1 MSQQTIN
8 QLTEAIESIQGVEAQ
23 LEAYEDYDFALD
35 SYIKNVLHAVSI
47 LDGALKAQLKLIEET
62 R

>member
-23 LEAYEDYDFALD
+23 LEAYQEYDFALD
-35 SYIKNVLHAVSI
+35 FYISNVIQSVNI
-47 LDGALKAQLKLIEET
+47 LDGALKAQLKLIEGT